1 MTVDELL
8 KYGEKQLKK
17 TFVNPYDESL
27 YILADIL
34 NCSLVY
40 PLTILNKELLID
52 VQNIFKKRITKRV
65 ENIPRQYLSN
75 RQDFLNLELSVGKGV
90 LIPRPETEELVEI
103 VVKTLNNKHGIILE
117 PCTGTAA
124 IALSLAEKL
133 NCHIIASDI
142 SKEAL
147 LWAKKNLDKYISLK
161 NKISLIRA
169 DLLTSFKFFID
180 IIAIVINPP
189 YIPTQIINT
198 LEKQVQDHEPFIAL
212 DGGTDGL
219 EIINKLIIQSKEI
232 LPEESYLFL
241 EIGIDQD
248 KIIKNILNKNNFK
261 NIRLL
266 RDFNNIK
273 RFIIC
278 QKI

>member
-169 DLLTSFKFFID
+169 DLLTSFKFFKD